1 MSDSDVESVL
11 AAKFAR
17 LLPHLNERQRRLAV
31 AAEVATLGRGGVSA
45 VARASGLSRPTV
57 YRGLAELDE
66 PAIESGWAREPGGG
80 RKRLVQTDPGLVE
93 ALEALIGPTSRG
105 DPGSPLRWTTKSTR
119 NLADALTAAGHQAS
133 RMRVSELLHEQH
145 YSLQGNAKV
154 REGAQHPDR
163 DAQFQYINRR
173 VASYL
178 RRHEPVI
185 SVDAKKK
192 ELIGNYKNPGRT
204 WRPRGE
210 PVEVNTHDFPD
221 KVLGKAIPYGVYDVG
236 RNHGWVEVGIDHDTA
251 AFAVAAIRAWWYG
264 DGAPTYPTAKRLL
277 ITADAGGSN
286 GYRGRLWKKELGVLA
301 AETGLAI
308 TVCHFPPGTS
318 KWNQIE
324 HRLFSQI
331 STNWRGQ
338 PLTSHEIAVNLIGAT
353 TTREGLAV
361 HAELDPGS
369 YPQGIE
375 VTDQELAALR
385 IQHHKFHGEWNYTIQ
400 PKKQP
405 TKSPNPNL

>member
-80 RKRLVQTDPGLVE
+80 RKRLVQTDPGLLQ

-163 DAQFQYINRR
+163 DAQFQYITRR

-192 ELIGNYKNPGRT
+192 ESA
-204 WRPRGE
+204 PRSALSYSWLSQEEFGGI
-210 PVEVNTHDFPD
+210 F
-221 KVLGKAIPYGVYDVG
+221 LGLMAYSDPKG
-236 RNHGWVEVGIDHDTA
+236 
-251 AFAVAAIRAWWYG
+251 
-264 DGAPTYPTAKRLL
+264 
-277 ITADAGGSN
+277 
-286 GYRGRLWKKELGVLA
+286 
-301 AETGLAI
+301 
-308 TVCHFPPGTS
+308 PPGT
-318 KWNQIE
+318 
-324 HRLFSQI
+324 
-331 STNWRGQ
+331 
-338 PLTSHEIAVNLIGAT
+338 IAC
-353 TTREGLAV
+353 
-361 HAELDPGS
+361 
-369 YPQGIE
+369 Q
-375 VTDQELAALR
+375 
-385 IQHHKFHGEWNYTIQ
+385 
-400 PKKQP
+400 
-405 TKSPNPNL
+405 

>member
-31 AAEVATLGRGGVSA
+31 AAEVAAVGRGGVSA

-66 PAIESGWAREPGGG
+66 PALESGWARTAGGG

-105 DPGSPLRWTTKSTR
+105 DPGSPLQWTTKSTR
-119 NLADALTAAGHQAS
+119 NLADALAAAGHQAS

-210 PVEVNTHDFPD
+210 PVKVNTHDFPD

-264 DGAPTYPTAKRLL
+264 DGAPTYPRVKRLL

-286 GYRGRLWKKELGVLA
+286 SYRGRLWKKELGVLA

-385 IQHHKFHGEWNYTIQ
+385 IQHHKFHGEWNYTV
-400 PKKQP
+400 QP
-405 TKSPNPNL
+405 TKHETPQT